1 MTTITAKNPAIT
13 VLGDIKY
20 ALQPISCNITEVANQ
35 PLHREPKQLIHT
47 KSRDAILVDI
57 VDYEDDIQPDIENNL
72 LFYKETVLRDI
83 EADNEDQALIAANQ
97 QVNELTFNEGYLTL
111 EDLDRNGY
119 LFAIIQVGI
128 NWREAEVLS

>member
-13 VLGDIKY
+13 VLGNIKY
-20 ALQPISCNITEVANQ
+20 SLKPISCNIQEVANQ
-35 PLHREPKQLIHT
+35 PLHRESKQLIHT
-47 KSRDAILVDI
+47 RSRDAILVDI
-57 VDYEDDIQPDIENNL
+57 VDYEDDIQSDIEND
-72 LFYKETVLRDI
+72 LFFYTETVLMDI

-111 EDLDRNGY
+111 EDLDGKAY
-119 LFAIIQVGI
+119 LFAIIHAEI